1 MEKKD
6 LIKILDEIF
15 VPIGLKKKGNNWV
28 QNGEVISKIINLQ
41 KSIHGNSYYINY
53 GFIINKLKLTTTTH
67 IENRL
72 AANNTDEQKRITN
85 LLDFDN
91 DITLEVRI
99 TEIKNLIIDKIVSK
113 ILAINKEEDLL
124 NELQKRPHLNDI
136 PLVVKKHFNL
146 L

>member
-1 MEKKD
+1 
-6 LIKILDEIF
+6 
-15 VPIGLKKKGNNWV
+15 
-28 QNGEVISKIINLQ
+28 
-41 KSIHGNSYYINY
+41 
-53 GFIINKLKLTTTTH
+53 
-67 IENRL
+67 L

-113 ILAINKEEDLL
+113 ILSINKEEDLL